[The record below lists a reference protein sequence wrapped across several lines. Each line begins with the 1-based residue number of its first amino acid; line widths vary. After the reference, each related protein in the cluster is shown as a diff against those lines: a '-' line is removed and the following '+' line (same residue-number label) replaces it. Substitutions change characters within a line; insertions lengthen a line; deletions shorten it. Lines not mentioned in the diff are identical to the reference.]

1 MVDKAAGSGP
11 PKKGPPNAAAPH
23 LGAASERQALIMSA
37 IAIVGMQWGDEGKAK
52 VLDALAEETDIVV
65 RYQGGANAGHTVVV
79 GKEKY
84 AFHLVP
90 SGILRENKVC
100 VIANGCVV
108 DPEQLV
114 KEVEGLRARGVRID
128 GTNLLLSD
136 RAHLVMPYHKLLD
149 QLSEQKKESSGQR
162 KIGTTGRGIGPAY
175 VDKMARSGV
184 RVGDLLRPD
193 YLTKRVEDRLTELNV
208 ILQSLYGHEALNAQ
222 EISAQVLKLFGA
234 LKPFVAD
241 TAAYINGALKNGKR
255 LLFEGAQGS
264 MLDVDHGT
272 YPFVTSSNATAGGA
286 ATGAGVS
293 PKLIQTTM
301 GIAKAY
307 TTRVGAG
314 PFPTE
319 LTDKIGDGLRER
331 GAEFGTT
338 TGRPRRC
345 GWLDMVALRY
355 AVEVSGADAIALTK
369 MDVLTGQR
377 EVLICTGY
385 QIDGEPVERFP
396 SDLSRVERAVPVYES
411 MPGWPENIE
420 EVRSYAGLPKAAR
433 LYVERIE
440 ELLGLPVA
448 YVGVGKARDA
458 LIERKK

>member
-1 MVDKAAGSGP
+1 
-11 PKKGPPNAAAPH
+11 
-23 LGAASERQALIMSA
+23 MSA

-114 KEVEGLRARGVRID
+114 NEVEGLRARGVRID

-136 RAHLVMPYHKLLD
+136 RAHLVMPYHKLID

-175 VDKMARSGV
+175 VDKVARSGL
-184 RVGDLLRPD
+184 RVGDLFRPD
-193 YLTKRVEDRLTELNV
+193 YFTRRVEERLTELNV
-208 ILQSLYGHEALNAQ
+208 ILKSLYGQDALSAQ
-222 EISAQVLKLFGA
+222 EMAAQVLRLSGA
-234 LKPFVAD
+234 LRPFVAD
-241 TAAYINGALKNGKR
+241 TAAYINAALKQGKR

-264 MLDVDHGT
+264 LLDVDHGT

-286 ATGAGVS
+286 ATGSGVS
-293 PKLIQTTM
+293 PKLIKTTM

-307 TTRVGAG
+307 TTRVGSG

-319 LTDKIGDGLRER
+319 LTDKTGEKLRER

-355 AVEVSGADAIALTK
+355 AIEVSGADAIALTK
-369 MDVLTGQR
+369 LDVLTGHR
-377 EVLICTGY
+377 ELKICTGY
-385 QIDGEPVERFP
+385 QIDGQTVVRFP
-396 SDLSRVERAVPVYES
+396 SDLSMVEKAVPVYET
-411 MPGWPENIE
+411 MRGWREEIE
-420 EVRSYAGLPKAAR
+420 EVRSFEALPKAAR
-433 LYVERIE
+433 QYVERIE
-440 ELLGLPVA
+440 ELLTVPIA

-458 LIERKK
+458 LIRRGK

>member
-1 MVDKAAGSGP
+1 
-11 PKKGPPNAAAPH
+11 
-23 LGAASERQALIMSA
+23 
-37 IAIVGMQWGDEGKAK
+37 MQWGDEGKAK

-114 KEVEGLRARGVRID
+114 KEVEALRARGVSI
-128 GTNLLLSD
+128 GGSNLLLSD

-175 VDKMARSGV
+175 VDKVARSGL
-184 RVGDLLRPD
+184 RVGDLFRPE
-193 YLTKRVEDRLTELNV
+193 YFRQRVEERLTELNV
-208 ILQSLYGHEALNAQ
+208 VLKSLYGHEALDAQ
-222 EISAQVLKLFGA
+222 EVSAQVLKLAGA
-234 LKPFVAD
+234 LQPFVAD
-241 TAAYINGALKNGKR
+241 TAAYINGALKKGKN

-264 MLDVDHGT
+264 LLDVDHGT

-286 ATGAGVS
+286 ATGSGVS
-293 PKLIQTTM
+293 PKLIQMTM
-301 GIAKAY
+301 GIVKAY
-307 TTRVGAG
+307 TTRVGSG

-319 LTDKIGDGLRER
+319 LTDKTGEKLRER

-345 GWLDMVALRY
+345 GWMDMVALRY

-369 MDVLTGQR
+369 LDVLTGQR
-377 EVLICTGY
+377 ELLICTGY
-385 QIDGEPVERFP
+385 QIDGKTVDRFP
-396 SDLSRVERAVPVYES
+396 SDLSLVEKAVPVYET
-411 MPGWPENIE
+411 MGGWREDIE
-420 EVRSYAGLPKAAR
+420 EVRSFGDLPNAAR
-433 LYVERIE
+433 MYVERIE
-440 ELLGLPVA
+440 ELLGIPVA

-458 LIERKK
+458 LIRRNK